1 MKTRLFALAA
11 ALCAVLLLS
20 PAAGADSPPAN
31 VINDVIINGFDWVP
45 WHPASD
51 FSSVWVAD
59 GVTMVPAEEFFQVL
73 AGPVRTDPE
82 TGAILP
88 GGAQVRWAEDGSN
101 ILTVTW
107 YDHTLTLTPGKDT
120 MTADGREVKL
130 PVPARFEAGRFCVP
144 LRPVAEAL
152 GCTVKWTGIP
162 EVSYPKKQVKVDS
175 LEALFNAVAPDTEI
189 FLEPGEYSL
198 GAMDWT
204 KIDNPYVKVDFNV
217 FDTATGLY
225 NTGTVW
231 EVVIRGVR
239 DLTIQAGASRVSTPW
254 AYADVWRFENC
265 DRIRMVGGTA
275 VHDVEPGHCAG
286 NCVELENCR
295 GVVLTSVVMDG
306 SGAYG
311 LCAYDSGP
319 VYVDRCN
326 IRNCTYGAMSLNGS
340 QNIELWSCRISDCR
354 GCFQLVAADN
364 VDNIK
369 ISDCLIEDNSAGSL
383 VESYDDIRNV
393 VFAHCTFLN
402 NVFGQIQ
409 EYGWQ
414 SSGGAAFYECTWL
427 E

>member
-254 AYADVWRFENC
+254 AYADVWKFEDC
-265 DRIRMVGGTA
+265 DRIRVEGGIA
-275 VHDVEPGHCAG
+275 VHDVESGYCAG
-286 NCVELENCR
+286 NCVELENCH
-295 GVVLTSVVMDG
+295 GVSLTGMVMDG

-311 LCAYDSGP
+311 LCTYGCEQ
-319 VYVDRCN
+319 VYAESCI
-326 IRNCTYGAMSLNGS
+326 IRNCTYGALSLWNTRDV
-340 QNIELWSCRISDCR
+340 ELWECQIAGCRDCF
-354 GCFQLVAADN
+354 G
-364 VDNIK
+364 
-369 ISDCLIEDNSAGSL
+369 LIGGAESRDVRIQYCTFAGNSANALTAYEGQNL
-383 VESYDDIRNV
+383 V
-393 VFAHCTFLN
+393 FGHCTFREN
-402 NVFGQIQ
+402 TFGQIQ